1 MLRSSLSL
9 GAAALLVFAANAA
22 WAADG
27 VAPAKE
33 SVPGGPLMLAAYM
46 FIWLFPIILL
56 WRSQKHSSSLIG
68 VALPRDRFYLPD
80 SIFWSSE
87 TRRSSATHQSR
98 RFSSKK
104 KRPPRAHAVLLS

>member
-56 WRSQKHSSSLIG
+56 WRSHKQAASLEAQI
-68 VALPRDRFYLPD
+68 AELRDLIKKAEAKID
-80 SIFWSSE
+80 S
-87 TRRSSATHQSR
+87 
-98 RFSSKK
+98 
-104 KRPPRAHAVLLS
+104 